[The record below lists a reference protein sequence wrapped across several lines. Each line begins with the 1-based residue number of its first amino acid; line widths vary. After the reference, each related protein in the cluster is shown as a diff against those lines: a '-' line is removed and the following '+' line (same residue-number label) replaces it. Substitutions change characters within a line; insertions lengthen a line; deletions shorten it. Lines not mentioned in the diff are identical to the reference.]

1 MQGTVDGVSKVML
14 ASTQQVVK
22 LSRQRGAA
30 SSVSALLLVRLL
42 SRCYALLRLLE
53 SLLLLARLHRK
64 HSERSRPA
72 LLTKDFML
80 AHAQRWG
87 SLLFLTKRKQLQ
99 FLEHLTRRF
108 VRLIDTTLSC

>member
-22 LSRQRGAA
+22 LSRQRGDA
-30 SSVSALLLVRLL
+30 SSLLLVRLL